1 MPTIQPWAST
11 AVGQR
16 REAGEK
22 EAASRRTTDAH
33 ALEDAR
39 TINGLLGVIADISEC
54 LTNVRYS
61 PGSRHEKEY

>member
-16 REAGEK
+16 REVGEK
-22 EAASRRTTDAH
+22 EAASRRTTDAQV
-33 ALEDAR
+33 LEDAR
-39 TINGLLGVIADISEC
+39 TINGLLGVISRHSEC

-61 PGSRHEKEY
+61 PRSRHEKEY